1 MGPDAIIKGVA
12 EQGFRVILAAV
23 VSGAIAA
30 GLIAFAVGRWTA
42 PESTTDAYIRERR
55 ITALRKLSP
64 DERMYLGIRLTK
76 YERGLLGPK

>member
-1 MGPDAIIKGVA
+1 MYGDLLASA
-12 EQGFRVILAAV
+12 VIRLAVTAV
-23 VSGAIAA
+23 VSGAIVA

>member
-1 MGPDAIIKGVA
+1 MYGNLLASA
-12 EQGFRVILAAV
+12 VIRLAVAAV
-23 VSGAIAA
+23 VSGAIVA
-30 GLIAFAVGRWTA
+30 GVIAFAVGRWTA
-42 PESTTDAYIRERR
+42 PESVVDAYIRERR